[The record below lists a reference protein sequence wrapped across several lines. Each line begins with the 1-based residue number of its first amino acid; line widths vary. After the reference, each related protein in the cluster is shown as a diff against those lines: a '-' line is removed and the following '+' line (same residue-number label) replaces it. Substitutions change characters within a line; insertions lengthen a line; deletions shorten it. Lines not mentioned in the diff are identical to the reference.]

1 MLKLFDEEAR
11 AGFPRMRGTR
21 MRGVIPVTQEVLN
34 SLLSSMRFQI
44 ELQAHNRI
52 LISYRGVRLVAELIS
67 ISQNLRIVLSTS
79 WLSRAAIR
87 AVLFWKPGW
96 KVFLDQQDRFVYVL
110 CADIPAVARY
120 RYLWQYVSKVNA
132 QTAPGLLILNIEIDI
147 P

>member
-21 MRGVIPVTQEVLN
+21 LRGVIPVTQELLN
-34 SLLSSMRFQI
+34 SLLSSLRFHM
-44 ELQAHNRI
+44 ELQAHNRV
-52 LISYRGVRLVAELIS
+52 LISYRGVRLAANLIG
-67 ISQNLRIVLSTS
+67 ISPNLMIILSTS

-96 KVFLDQQDRFVYVL
+96 KVFLNQQDRFVYVL

-120 RYLWQYVSKVNA
+120 RYLWQYVSKVDA
-132 QTAPGLLILNIEIDI
+132 QTAPGLLILNTEIDI